1 MLIFCDI
8 IETKPHER
16 FFKKT
21 ISYRT
26 FATINSFLLKIVK
39 NIANFYTD
47 EKTFVTIG
55 TFDGVHFGHQKILE
69 KLVSEAKAAGKKAV
83 LLTFFPHPRMVLQK
97 NTTIELLNTID
108 ERAQLLEKTGLDYL
122 IIHPF
127 DKAFSK
133 TTALEF
139 VKEILV
145 NTFNISKLIIGYDH
159 HFGKNREGNIK
170 QLTEYSH
177 LYNFIVEEIPAQDID
192 DVSVS
197 STKVRRALANGNLKT
212 ANNYLGY
219 NFMLNGFV
227 VNGKKIGG
235 TIGYPTANID
245 IKEAYKLIPK
255 VGVYV
260 VKSVIENKIVYGMMN
275 IGNRPTVNGKHQ
287 TIEVHFFDFERDLY
301 GKNLKIELIYF
312 LRDEHKFDSLDSLIL
327 QLKKDEQTSR
337 NYIQDNL

>member
-1 MLIFCDI
+1 MQNHTRGFL
-8 IETKPHER
+8 
-16 FFKKT
+16 KKT

-69 KLVSEAKAAGKKAV
+69 KLVSEAKEAGKKAI

-97 NTTIELLNTID
+97 NATIELLNTID
-108 ERAQLLEKTGLDYL
+108 ERAKLLEKTGLDYL

-159 HFGKNREGNIK
+159 HFGKNREGNIT

-177 LYNFIVEEIPAQDID
+177 LYGFKVEEILAQDID
-192 DVSVS
+192 SVSVS

-245 IKEAYKLIPK
+245 IKEDYKLIPK

-260 VKSVIENKIVYGMMN
+260 VKSLIENKTVYGMMN

-287 TIEVHFFDFERDLY
+287 TIEVHFFDFEKDLY

-327 QLKKDEQTSR
+327 QLKQDEQASR

>member
-1 MLIFCDI
+1 M
-8 IETKPHER
+8 
-16 FFKKT
+16 
-21 ISYRT
+21 
-26 FATINSFLLKIVK
+26 KIVK
-39 NIANFYTD
+39 NIANFSTD

-69 KLVSEAKAAGKKAV
+69 KLVSEAKEAGKKAI
-83 LLTFFPHPRMVLQK
+83 LLTFFPHPRMILQK
-97 NTTIELLNTID
+97 NATIELLNTID
-108 ERAQLLEKTGLDYL
+108 ERAALLKKTGLDYL

-139 VKEILV
+139 VREILV

-170 QLTEYSH
+170 QLTAYSH
-177 LYNFIVEEIPAQDID
+177 LYDFVVEEIPAQDID

-197 STKVRRALANGNLKT
+197 STKIRRALANGNLKT

-245 IKEAYKLIPK
+245 IKEDYKLIPK
-255 VGVYV
+255 VGVYA
-260 VKSVIENKIVYGMMN
+260 VKSFLANKTVYGMMN

-287 TIEVHFFDFERDLY
+287 TIEVHFFDFEGDLY
-301 GKNLKIELIYF
+301 GENLKIELIYF

-327 QLKKDEQTSR
+327 QLKEDEQTSR
-337 NYIQDNL
+337 NYIQNNL

>member
-1 MLIFCDI
+1 M
-8 IETKPHER
+8 
-16 FFKKT
+16 
-21 ISYRT
+21 
-26 FATINSFLLKIVK
+26 KIVK
-39 NIANFYTD
+39 NIANFSTN

-69 KLVSEAKAAGKKAV
+69 KLVSEAKEAGKKAI
-83 LLTFFPHPRMVLQK
+83 LLTFFPHPRMILQK
-97 NTTIELLNTID
+97 NATIELLNTID
-108 ERAQLLEKTGLDYL
+108 ERAALLKKTGLDYL

-139 VKEILV
+139 VREILV

-170 QLTEYSH
+170 QLTAYSH
-177 LYNFIVEEIPAQDID
+177 LYDFVVEEIPAQDID

-197 STKVRRALANGNLKT
+197 STKIRRALANGNLKT

-245 IKEAYKLIPK
+245 IKEDYKLIPK

-260 VKSVIENKIVYGMMN
+260 VKSFLANKTVYGMMN

-287 TIEVHFFDFERDLY
+287 TIEVHFFDFEGDLY
-301 GKNLKIELIYF
+301 GENLKIELIYF

-327 QLKKDEQTSR
+327 QLKEDEQTSR
-337 NYIQDNL
+337 NYIQNNL

>member
-1 MLIFCDI
+1 M
-8 IETKPHER
+8 
-16 FFKKT
+16 
-21 ISYRT
+21 
-26 FATINSFLLKIVK
+26 KIVK
-39 NIANFYTD
+39 NIANFSTN

-69 KLVSEAKAAGKKAV
+69 KLVIEARQAGKKAV

-97 NTTIELLNTID
+97 DATIELLNTID
-108 ERAQLLEKTGLDYL
+108 ERAKLLEKTGLDYL

-127 DKAFSK
+127 NKAFSK

-139 VKEILV
+139 VKDILV
-145 NTFNISKLIIGYDH
+145 GTFNISKLIIGYDH

-170 QLTEYSH
+170 QLTEYSK
-177 LYNFIVEEIPAQDID
+177 LYDFTVEEIPAQDID

-197 STKVRRALANGNLKT
+197 STKIRRALANGNLKT

-219 NFMLNGFV
+219 NFILNGFV
-227 VNGKKIGG
+227 VNGKKLGG

-255 VGVYV
+255 MGVYV
-260 VKSVIENKIVYGMMN
+260 VKSFIKNQTVFGMMN

-287 TIEVHFFDFERDLY
+287 TIEVHFFDFNGDLY
-301 GKNLKIELIYF
+301 GENLTIELIYF
-312 LRDEHKFDSLDSLIL
+312 LRDEHKFDSLDSLIF
-327 QLKKDEQTSR
+327 QLKEDEQTSR

>member
-1 MLIFCDI
+1 M
-8 IETKPHER
+8 
-16 FFKKT
+16 
-21 ISYRT
+21 
-26 FATINSFLLKIVK
+26 KIVK
-39 NIANFYTD
+39 NIANFSTD

-69 KLVSEAKAAGKKAV
+69 KLVSEAKEAGKKAI

-97 NTTIELLNTID
+97 NATIELLNTID
-108 ERAQLLEKTGLDYL
+108 ERAKLLEKTGLDYL

-177 LYNFIVEEIPAQDID
+177 LYDFIVEEIPAQDID

-260 VKSVIENKIVYGMMN
+260 VKSFIENKTVYGMMN

-301 GKNLKIELIYF
+301 GKNFKIELIYF

-327 QLKKDEQTSR
+327 QLKQDEQASR

>member
-1 MLIFCDI
+1 M
-8 IETKPHER
+8 
-16 FFKKT
+16 
-21 ISYRT
+21 
-26 FATINSFLLKIVK
+26 KIVK
-39 NIANFYTD
+39 NIANFSTD

-69 KLVSEAKAAGKKAV
+69 KLVSEAKEAGKKAI

-97 NTTIELLNTID
+97 NATIELLNTID
-108 ERAQLLEKTGLDYL
+108 ERAKLLEKTGLDYL

-127 DKAFSK
+127 DKDFSK

-159 HFGKNREGNIK
+159 HFGKNREGNIE

-177 LYNFIVEEIPAQDID
+177 LYDFIVEEIPAQDID

-197 STKVRRALANGNLKT
+197 STKVRRALSKGNLKT

-245 IKEAYKLIPK
+245 IKEDYKLIPK

-260 VKSVIENKIVYGMMN
+260 VKSLIENKTVYGMMN

-327 QLKKDEQTSR
+327 QLKEDEQTSR

>member
-1 MLIFCDI
+1 M
-8 IETKPHER
+8 
-16 FFKKT
+16 
-21 ISYRT
+21 
-26 FATINSFLLKIVK
+26 KIVK
-39 NIANFYTD
+39 NIANFSTN

-69 KLVSEAKAAGKKAV
+69 KLVIEAKQAGKKAV

-97 NTTIELLNTID
+97 DATIELLNTID
-108 ERAQLLEKTGLDYL
+108 ERAKLLEKTGLDYL

-127 DKAFSK
+127 NKAFSK

-139 VKEILV
+139 VKDILV
-145 NTFNISKLIIGYDH
+145 GTFNISKLIIGYDH

-170 QLTEYSH
+170 QLTEYSK
-177 LYNFIVEEIPAQDID
+177 LYDFTVEEIPAQDID

-197 STKVRRALANGNLKT
+197 STKIRRALANGNLKT

-219 NFMLNGFV
+219 NFILNGFV
-227 VNGKKIGG
+227 VNGKKLGG

-255 VGVYV
+255 MGVYV
-260 VKSVIENKIVYGMMN
+260 VKSFIKNQTVFGMMN

-287 TIEVHFFDFERDLY
+287 TIEVHFFDFNGDLY
-301 GKNLKIELIYF
+301 GENLTIELIYF
-312 LRDEHKFDSLDSLIL
+312 LRDEHKFDSLDSLIF
-327 QLKKDEQTSR
+327 QLKEDEQTSR